1 MSAGERARTRESVL
15 RRGALIAGA
24 LVLLA
29 VLLFAT
35 GHWILGVIFA
45 LPAAVATW
53 VFLQAR
59 TVR

>member
-1 MSAGERARTRESVL
+1 MSTGGRARTRESVL
-15 RRGALIAGA
+15 RRAALIAGA

-29 VLLFAT
+29 VILFAT

-45 LPAAVATW
+45 IPAGVATW
-53 VFLQAR
+53 VYFQAR